1 LLLLQTSV
9 AAPTCALRCHGR
21 SGSPSLSRLS
31 FSASRFSGDIVYE
44 LASPSR
50 ANARGLDLLRCW
62 LRIMVQLTDPQF
74 WRRLQYTRQSEYRRR
89 RERCEHVIG
98 VATSIAEA
106 VLRSAPRVRI
116 LATSR
121 EPLRAEGEWSHRLAS
136 LHPPVPVDVELAARF
151 PRRIT
156 DGSGFIGWPSRAVSL
171 ATNASFHAISGE
183 MPSPS
188 AAES

>member
-1 LLLLQTSV
+1 
-9 AAPTCALRCHGR
+9 
-21 SGSPSLSRLS
+21 
-31 FSASRFSGDIVYE
+31 
-44 LASPSR
+44 
-50 ANARGLDLLRCW
+50 
-62 LRIMVQLTDPQF
+62 
-74 WRRLQYTRQSEYRRR
+74 
-89 RERCEHVIG
+89 
-98 VATSIAEA
+98 

-171 ATNASFHAISGE
+171 ATNALA
-183 MPSPS
+183 S
-188 AAES
+188 AAQFLHAGTYPYLGFMYPTLMFGGP

>member
-1 LLLLQTSV
+1 MTAGV
-9 AAPTCALRCHGR
+9 
-21 SGSPSLSRLS
+21 
-31 FSASRFSGDIVYE
+31 
-44 LASPSR
+44 
-50 ANARGLDLLRCW
+50 
-62 LRIMVQLTDPQF
+62 DPMGAYQ
-74 WRRLQYTRQSEYRRR
+74 YRRR

-98 VATSIAEA
+98 VAASIAEA

-156 DGSGFIGWPSRAVSL
+156 DGSGFIGWPSRAVLL
-171 ATNASFHAISGE
+171 ATNARFHAISGE
-183 MPSPS
+183 VQCTS